1 MNKTV
6 VNSGNTNLTERS
18 SNDLGRPPYLPE
30 VEHLLPVSVA
40 SQGNERRATLP
51 NK

>member
-1 MNKTV
+1 MKRDDTSSEEYFV
-6 VNSGNTNLTERS
+6 EKRSRAHTTEMHKNSE
-18 SNDLGRPPYLPE
+18 E
-30 VEHLLPVSVA
+30 SVA